1 MISYS
6 LLPRTLPNRE
16 KVTAMPRL
24 TDSNVKAI
32 KPPQTGQSE
41 YPDDL
46 VTGLR
51 LRVGAGGRKAWIVRT
66 RAGGKPINRTIGS
79 YPVMKLAV
87 ARGEAQKLL
96 VDIQKGGAPRPVH
109 TFQELV
115 DHWIETEARPKNSS
129 WRLQQRA
136 AELHVLPKWATR
148 AIDGISRGEV
158 RDLIDGIEGHVAP
171 NRVLALVR
179 KLFRHG
185 LSRDW
190 ISVSPAEAIAKPN
203 AEKPRDRFL
212 EMKEVAHVYRAAEL
226 LGYPYGGFIKT
237 LLLTGQRRT
246 EVASM
251 RWNDIDIEAATWMI
265 GSADTKAGRAQLV
278 PLSSAVIDILKSAPK
293 IGSYV
298 WTTNGTSYIQNF
310 TKAKNK
316 LDSFL
321 AADSSVHHQWRL
333 HDLRRTAATHMVRLG
348 VSETIVG
355 RVLNHAPQGVT
366 ARVYA
371 LHSYAPEKRSAFDR
385 WATEVE
391 REVSA
396 MRARTNHA

>member
-1 MISYS
+1 
-6 LLPRTLPNRE
+6 
-16 KVTAMPRL
+16 MPRL
-24 TDSNVKAI
+24 TDSSVKAI
-32 KPPQTGQSE
+32 KPPKTGQSE

-51 LRVGAGGRKAWIVRT
+51 LRVGTGGRKAWIVRT

-87 ARGEAQKLL
+87 ARGEAQQLL
-96 VDIQKGGAPRPVH
+96 VDIQRKGAPREVRS
-109 TFQELV
+109 FQELV

-136 AELHVLPKWATR
+136 AELHVLPKWASR
-148 AIDGISRGEV
+148 GIDSISRGEV
-158 RDLIDGIEGHVAP
+158 RDLIDGIDGHVAP

-179 KLFRHG
+179 KLFRHA

-212 EMKEVAHVYRAAEL
+212 EMKEVANVYRAAGL
-226 LGYPYGGFIKT
+226 LGHPYGGFIRT
-237 LLLTGQRRT
+237 LLLTAQRRT

-251 RWNDIDIEAATWMI
+251 RWSDIDFEAATWMI

-278 PLSSAVIDILKSAPK
+278 PLSSAVVGILKSVPK
-293 IGSYV
+293 IGSFV
-298 WTTNGTSYIQNF
+298 WTTDGISYIQNF

-316 LDSFL
+316 LDTFL
-321 AADSSVHHQWRL
+321 AAEGNVRDHWRL

-348 VSETIVG
+348 VSETVVG

-366 ARVYA
+366 ARVYT
-371 LHSYAPEKRSAFDR
+371 LHNYAPEKRSAFDR

-396 MRARTNHA
+396 VEAG